1 MSGLAALLAGH
12 NQPDLYQ
19 WHSAA
24 HVPDIEHCVE
34 HAGWKLIYLDG
45 WTIEDE
51 QTFLKATA
59 AACELPDSAA
69 ESLDAIGQSLGSLD
83 APGQHGIV
91 LLWDGWSPLARHDE
105 LIRTEIF
112 GPVITVQSFT
122 DEADAVRLANDTD
135 YGLASSV
142 WTRDHGTA
150 LRMSAAIDAGCVWIN
165 CHIPLVAEMPHGGF
179 KQSGYG
185 KDLSAYS
192 LEEYTRVKHVMSY
205 VGE

>member
-34 HAGWKLIYLDG
+34 HAGWKLVYLDG

-69 ESLDAIGQSLGSLD
+69 ESIDALGRALGSLE
-83 APGQHGIV
+83 APGRQGIV
-91 LLWDGWSPLARHDE
+91 LLWDGWSPLARHDDAAFKSALEVLGSRVRSDGCKVAVLLRGDGPALDLPE
-105 LIRTEIF
+105 L
-112 GPVITVQSFT
+112 P
-122 DEADAVRLANDTD
+122 A
-135 YGLASSV
+135 
-142 WTRDHGTA
+142 
-150 LRMSAAIDAGCVWIN
+150 
-165 CHIPLVAEMPHGGF
+165 
-179 KQSGYG
+179 
-185 KDLSAYS
+185 
-192 LEEYTRVKHVMSY
+192 KHP
-205 VGE
+205 